1 VTGHLTEQGVRD
13 TLTGLADVSKA
24 ITNAERRAEQ
34 VATQAEAE
42 LIALRKI
49 RGFVDLAIE
58 QHLTELRALED
69 AKAQTVSP
77 TINTENRESSSAITD
92 HHGG

>member
-1 VTGHLTEQGVRD
+1 MSELTEQGLRD
-13 TLTGLADVSKA
+13 TLAGLAEVARA

-49 RGFVDLAIE
+49 RGFLAIE
-58 QHLTELRALED
+58 IETHRAKLRALED
-69 AKAQTVSP
+69 AKNGQMPMNEAD
-77 TINTENRESSSAITD
+77 E
-92 HHGG
+92 